1 VARALT
7 TVHLGITAK
16 DDPGGLTAMRRLA
29 LALVLLL
36 AVLSPVVQGVP
47 LETGFG
53 APLPDDPDAAPIT
66 NGYSPVI
73 RAAFARVSDLDRY
86 SADELATA
94 KSWVVVGQNAMGQ
107 PAPDLAGAWIVDV
120 DELGGIDAAAARVA
134 SLQATGIIEV
144 AYPLVERQMSRK
156 MIPNDARF
164 DDQWHLR
171 NTGQTNGAV
180 GEDVNI
186 TAVWNSTLGTG
197 VVIGIVDDGLD
208 TDHEDLS
215 TNYRSNLDWDWCGN
229 DGNPNPGN
237 NDPHGTAVA
246 GVAAGTGNNSIGVSG
261 SAPDADLVGLR
272 LISCGFSDSDEAG
285 ALSHNR
291 QTIDIYSNSWG
302 PYDDG
307 QRVEGPGPLML
318 AAMEADAYQGRGGL
332 GNIITFA
339 AGNGLSSN
347 DDSNTDGW
355 ANNRFTIG
363 VSATTHNGDNSWYS
377 EPGDN
382 ILIAAPSDGDGEG
395 ITTTDIEGGQGYSNG
410 DYTDDFGG
418 TSSATPLVSGII
430 ALMLE
435 RNSNLTW
442 RDVQHILVNTARVN
456 DANDWSWDVNGAGH
470 DVSHKYGFGVI
481 DAGAAVELASNW
493 TTVEP
498 EQNYTSQLFSPG
510 ISIPDDTGVAIND
523 SVYVNDEITLEMVEI
538 YVDITH
544 TARGDLEIT
553 LISPSGTESTLARE
567 HNDRG
572 NHYADWVFTSTHFWD
587 EPARGNWTIKVEDTS
602 SSDSGTLDSW
612 QLMLHG
618 IDEQRDT
625 DGDGL
630 LDDNETN
637 TYGTDPDNVDTD
649 GDSLSDGDEVL
660 NLSTDPLDSDTDDD
674 GLTDGVEVLV
684 NGTDPLNND
693 TDGDGLLDGPEVML
707 HHSDPL
713 VYDNDT
719 DNDSWYWFNDCNDTD
734 PLINPLAAERLNG
747 IDDNCN
753 DWVDEGFNA
762 SDEDWDGLV
771 DWAEYHVHGTNLSM
785 WDTDGDG
792 LSDGDEV
799 NVHGSDPLS
808 FDKDTDGDG
817 WYWFA
822 DCDDEDPSRNMGTEE
837 ELDGFD
843 NDCDDLIDEDFQ
855 GMDSDNDMLFDL
867 DEYNLI
873 GSDPFHNDT
882 DRDGLLDGEELLYTL
897 TDPLWPDLDEDS
909 DGYRWFDDCDDNDSA
924 RSPDA
929 NEIWNWIDDDC
940 DGDVDNGI
948 DRSAHISF
956 LPDETAGVVT
966 VNLTHQ
972 PFEMTVWLV
981 NVSFGINEL
990 VNQTEIVWIL
1000 KWPDSHVTERE
1011 WAVLSDGDSGDG
1023 LFDEAF
1029 GSHISAIDC
1038 SEPLAYNVLEHTL
1051 CHMHNQTVEG
1061 WGLTFQ
1067 FVDGGEVVTLS
1078 TNLSFEVWNPPP
1090 PDSDSE
1096 PDEKQDADDDEADG
1110 DVTGTGIG
1118 GLSMPDEVVIGLGA
1132 VLVFMLIFMLIT
1144 RGRRPPPTPM
1154 QMQRPSLIGP
1164 PPR

>member
-1 VARALT
+1 
-7 TVHLGITAK
+7 
-16 DDPGGLTAMRRLA
+16 MRRHM
-29 LALVLLL
+29 LALVLLF
-36 AVLSPVVQGVP
+36 AMLSPVVQGAP
-47 LETGFG
+47 LETGLG
-53 APLPDDPDAAPIT
+53 APLPYDPDAAPIT

-94 KSWVVVGQNAMGQ
+94 KSWVVVSQNAMGQ

-120 DELGGIDAAAARVA
+120 DELGGVNSVAARVA
-134 SLQATGIIEV
+134 ALQAGGAIEV
-144 AYPLVERQMSRK
+144 AYPLVEREMSKK
-156 MIPNDARF
+156 MIPNDPRF
-164 DDQWHLR
+164 GDQWHLR
-171 NTGQTNGAV
+171 NTGQTSGTV

-208 TDHEDLS
+208 TDHADLS
-215 TNYRSNLDWDWCGN
+215 TNYRDSLDWDWCGN

-237 NDPHGTAVA
+237 NDPHGTSVA

-272 LISCGFSDSDEAG
+272 LIACGFSDSDEAG

-307 QRVEGPGPLML
+307 RRIEGPGPLML

-347 DDSNTDGW
+347 DDSNADGW
-355 ANNRFTIG
+355 ANNRFTIA
-363 VSATTHNGDNSWYS
+363 VSATTHYGDNSWYS

-435 RNSNLTW
+435 SNSNLTW
-442 RDVQHILVNTARVN
+442 RDVQHILVETARVN

-481 DAGAAVELASNW
+481 DAGAAVELSRNW
-493 TTVEP
+493 TTVDP
-498 EQNYTSQLFSPG
+498 EMNYTSQLFSPG
-510 ISIPDDTGVAIND
+510 TSIPDDTGVAVNE
-523 SVYVNDEITLEMVEI
+523 SVYVSDEITLEMVEI

-544 TARGDLEIT
+544 SARGDLGIT

-567 HNDRG
+567 HNDNG
-572 NHYADWVFTSTHFWD
+572 NNYADWVFTSTHFWG
-587 EPARGNWTIKVEDTS
+587 EPARGNWSIEVEDT
-602 SSDSGTLDSW
+602 DSGASGTFDSW

-630 LDDNETN
+630 LDDDETN
-637 TYGTDPDNVDTD
+637 IYLTDPDNVDTD
-649 GDSLSDGDEVL
+649 GDSLGDGDEVL

-693 TDGDGLLDGPEVML
+693 TDGDGLLDGPEVMF

-719 DNDSWYWFNDCNDTD
+719 DNDTWYWFDDCNDTD
-734 PLINPLAAERLNG
+734 PLINPVAAERLNG

-753 DWVDEGFNA
+753 DLVDEGFNA
-762 SDEDWDGLV
+762 TDSDSDGLS
-771 DWAEYHVHGTNLSM
+771 DWAEYHVHGTNLSL
-785 WDTDGDG
+785 WDSDWDG

-799 NVHGSDPLS
+799 NVHGSDPLT
-808 FDKDTDGDG
+808 FDNDTDGDG
-817 WYWFA
+817 WYWFS
-822 DCDDEDPSRNMGTEE
+822 DCDDEDPTRNPGMDE

-855 GMDSDNDMLFDL
+855 GMDSDGDMLFDL

-873 GSDPFHNDT
+873 GTDPFHNDT
-882 DRDGLLDGEELLYTL
+882 DRDGLLDGEEWLYTL
-897 TDPLWPDLDEDS
+897 TDPLSPDLDEDG

-929 NEIWNWIDDDC
+929 NETWNWIDDDC
-940 DGDVDNGI
+940 DGEVDNGI
-948 DRSAHISF
+948 NRSAHISF
-956 LPDETAGVVT
+956 QPDEAAGVVT

-972 PFEMTVWLV
+972 PFEMAVWLV
-981 NVSFGINEL
+981 NVSFGIDEL
-990 VNQTEIVWIL
+990 VDQTEISWIL
-1000 KWPDSHVTERE
+1000 KWPDSHVTEWE
-1011 WAVLSDGDSGDG
+1011 WGVLSDGDGGDG

-1038 SEPLAYNVLEHTL
+1038 SEPLAYDLLEHTL
-1051 CHMHNQTVEG
+1051 CDRHNQTVEG
-1061 WGLTFQ
+1061 WALTFQ
-1067 FVDGGEVVTLS
+1067 LVDGDEVVTLS
-1078 TNLSFEVWNPPP
+1078 TVLSFEVWNPPP
-1090 PDSDSE
+1090 PE
-1096 PDEKQDADDDEADG
+1096 PEPEENQEVSDDEADG
-1110 DVTGTGIG
+1110 NVTGTGIG
-1118 GLSMPDEVVIGLGA
+1118 GLSMPNEAVIGLAA
-1132 VLVFMLIFMLIT
+1132 VLVFMLLFMLIT
-1144 RGRRPPPTPM
+1144 RGRRPPPPI
-1154 QMQRPSLIGP
+1154 QMQKPSLIGAP
-1164 PPR
+1164 IK